1 MVNPTG
7 QVSRLIVKTQAG
19 LEEVLAAEMRA
30 MGAENIAILR
40 RAVAFD
46 GDKAMMYKACY
57 TLRTA
62 MRVLFPVSQ
71 FLASNDRMLYD
82 QGRLLPWHNWLN
94 NNMTFAVDAA
104 ISGSLFNHSQ
114 YVALKTKDAIA
125 DYFRDRTG
133 QRPDVNTDKP
143 DLRIHMHINEDQV
156 SLYFDA
162 SGDSL
167 HKRGYR
173 IITDKAPISEVLAA
187 GLISLSGWD
196 GNQPF
201 IDAMCG
207 SGTIPIEA
215 AMVAMAIPA
224 GYFRKHF
231 GFMGWN
237 DFDAAL
243 WKKIRDEADSQI
255 RETNA
260 PIMASDN
267 SNRALDIARKN
278 LEHARMHKDIQLFRK
293 SMESLK
299 PPPGPG
305 VLIIN
310 PPYGE
315 RLPERDIIA
324 LYKMIGDSLKR
335 NFKGYKAWVVSSD
348 RHALKFIGLKP
359 SKKHT
364 VYNGPLECRFA
375 CFDIFDGSLSEH
387 KRMKNSPPEQKLL
400 AENPD
405 NDEKIN
411 AIL

>member
-1 MVNPTG
+1 
-7 QVSRLIVKTQAG
+7 
-19 LEEVLAAEMRA
+19 
-30 MGAENIAILR
+30 
-40 RAVAFD
+40 
-46 GDKAMMYKACY
+46 
-57 TLRTA
+57 
-62 MRVLFPVSQ
+62 MRVLFPVTQ
-71 FLASNDRMLYD
+71 FKASDDKKLYE
-82 QGRLLPWHNWLN
+82 QMRLLPWHQWLSN
-94 NNMTFAVDAA
+94 DMTFAVDAA

-114 YVALKTKDAIA
+114 YVALKAKDAIA

-133 QRPDVNTDKP
+133 RRPDVNTEKP
-143 DLRIHMHINEDQV
+143 DLRIHLHINEDHL

-196 GNQPF
+196 GKQPF
-201 IDAMCG
+201 VDAMCG
-207 SGTIPIEA
+207 SGTIAIEA

-224 GYFRKHF
+224 GYYRKHF

-243 WKKIRDEADSQI
+243 FKNIRDEADSQI
-255 RETNA
+255 KESDVR
-260 PIMASDN
+260 IMASDN

-278 LEHARMHKDIQLFRK
+278 LEHARLHKHIHLFRK
-293 SMESLK
+293 NMEVLK

-315 RLPERDIIA
+315 RLPEKDIIA
-324 LYKMIGDSLKR
+324 LYKMIGNSLKH

-348 RHALKFIGLKP
+348 LHALKYVGLKP
-359 SKKHT
+359 SKKIT
-364 VYNGPLECRFA
+364 VFNGPLECRFA
-375 CFDIFDGSLSEH
+375 CFDIFDGSLSEY
-387 KRMKNSPPEQKLL
+387 KRLKNNRAEPVQSI
-400 AENPD
+400 ENPRH
-405 NDEKIN
+405 DE
-411 AIL
+411 

>member
-1 MVNPTG
+1 MVNPIG

-30 MGAENIAILR
+30 MGAENITILR

-82 QGRLLPWHNWLN
+82 QVRLLPWHNWLN

-260 PIMASDN
+260 AIMASDN

-293 SMESLK
+293 NMESLK

-324 LYKMIGDSLKR
+324 LYKMIGNSLKR

-348 RHALKFIGLKP
+348 LHALKFIGLKP

-387 KRMKNSPPEQKLL
+387 KRMKNSPPEQKPL
-400 AENPD
+400 AENLD